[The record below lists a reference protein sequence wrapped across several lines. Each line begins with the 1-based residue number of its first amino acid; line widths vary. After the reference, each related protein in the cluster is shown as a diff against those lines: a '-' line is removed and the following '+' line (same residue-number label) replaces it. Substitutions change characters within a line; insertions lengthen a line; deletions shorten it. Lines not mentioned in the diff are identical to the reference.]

1 MSKMISLREGSGKLI
16 QFGDSRMQEI
26 YRKLGVRHTMVEVV
40 AYHHLKLVS
49 LGLVRSRGA
58 NGLWSG

>member
-1 MSKMISLREGSGKLI
+1 MPKMISLREGSGKLI

-49 LGLVRSRGA
+49 LGIRISEKQRG
-58 NGLWSG
+58 